1 MAVRQAGDLLGD
13 LALLVYLEPI
23 TRENI
28 AAFRKKILLA
38 HERGVAPTPTQADL
52 HRRSASWDMEM
63 AYYEGKHS
71 HV

>member
-1 MAVRQAGDLLGD
+1 MAVRQAGDL
-13 LALLVYLEPI
+13 ALLIYLEPI

-38 HERGVAPTPTQADL
+38 HERGVAPTPTQEDL
-52 HRRSASWDMEM
+52 HPRSASWDMEM